1 MLHQHKSTSKHRN
14 HRAKLLQ
21 HRPAYKSGLCTVSA
35 VWLQRDIYVINLTT
49 REQICPR
56 AKQFSDTLPPRPYPP
71 SSTIPTPEHHKPTSC
86 NSTITNTNNL
96 IHKVCSHPEFTVS
109 PLTKSQKKKVSTFT
123 VS

>member
-21 HRPAYKSGLCTVSA
+21 HQPAYKSGLCTVSV

-56 AKQFSDTLPPRPYPP
+56 AKQFSFL
-71 SSTIPTPEHHKPTSC
+71 PTPEHHKPTSC